1 MEIILLLIAIII
13 TYFTIKLAV
22 KNAIYESL
30 EDIRGKIKEAITDGL
45 YKINIDIKAF
55 CLISSKV

>member
-1 MEIILLLIAIII
+1 MEIILILIVIVI

-30 EDIRGKIKEAITDGL
+30 EDIRGTIKEAITGEL
-45 YKINIDIKAF
+45 YEHERRNTDK
-55 CLISSKV
+55 